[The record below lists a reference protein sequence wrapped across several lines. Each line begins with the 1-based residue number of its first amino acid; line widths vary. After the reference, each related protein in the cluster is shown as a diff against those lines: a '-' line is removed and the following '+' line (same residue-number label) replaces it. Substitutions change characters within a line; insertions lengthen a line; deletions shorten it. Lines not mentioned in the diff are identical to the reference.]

1 MQASTFDALSP
12 KQIAEK
18 VQKAGVTKADL
29 SILPMFFLAILAGL
43 FIGLG
48 AEFCTLVITG
58 VNIGYGL
65 SKLLGG
71 FVFSLGLILV
81 VVAGAELF
89 TGNNLLTLAWMSR
102 AVSFRRVLRNWGVV
116 FLGNLVGSVGLALLV
131 YASRQ
136 WTAPDFGI
144 GATAIKIAVAK
155 VNLPFGAALARG
167 ALCNFLVCLAVW
179 LCFSARTVADKIL
192 AIIFPITAFVAS
204 GFEHSVA
211 NMYFIPYGLLLKG
224 QSDVVAAAS
233 LSVEQLGNLSVM
245 GFIVNLIPVTIG
257 NLIGGGIMVGMMY
270 WFIYMRGEEKKET
283 VLAERLWVPAFKMLA
298 PPEGIGMIGS
308 DSENHGLPLC
318 SYVIASGDM
327 FYSEVNQRV
336 IYVRNDPVSGF
347 RLWGEVPDLGAASH
361 ADLGQVLLEYSLT
374 CEASGDLPQA
384 YRQMDTFAKRLGE
397 TLAITII
404 ETLPAKSSTHRA
416 YSALECVLDS
426 MDVSFTVQ
434 EVEGQLD
441 YALED
446 CPLCSTAERTGIR
459 QVRLA
464 HHGLNAL
471 CQSMIDAIDSSL
483 DVKVPVGPRSDH
495 VFSMRALSRLQ
506 PVRV

>member
-1 MQASTFDALSP
+1 
-12 KQIAEK
+12 
-18 VQKAGVTKADL
+18 
-29 SILPMFFLAILAGL
+29 
-43 FIGLG
+43 
-48 AEFCTLVITG
+48 
-58 VNIGYGL
+58 
-65 SKLLGG
+65 
-71 FVFSLGLILV
+71 
-81 VVAGAELF
+81 
-89 TGNNLLTLAWMSR
+89 
-102 AVSFRRVLRNWGVV
+102 
-116 FLGNLVGSVGLALLV
+116 
-131 YASRQ
+131 
-136 WTAPDFGI
+136 
-144 GATAIKIAVAK
+144 
-155 VNLPFGAALARG
+155 
-167 ALCNFLVCLAVW
+167 
-179 LCFSARTVADKIL
+179 
-192 AIIFPITAFVAS
+192 
-204 GFEHSVA
+204 
-211 NMYFIPYGLLLKG
+211 
-224 QSDVVAAAS
+224 
-233 LSVEQLGNLSVM
+233 
-245 GFIVNLIPVTIG
+245 
-257 NLIGGGIMVGMMY
+257 
-270 WFIYMRGEEKKET
+270 
-283 VLAERLWVPAFKMLA
+283 VPAFKMLA